1 MQQQPIASSVMLDS
15 RSMAALATTDELA
28 GAFATSEAKRG
39 VYRGA
44 ELVRRLQAEACDSP
58 AERDRQLALAD
69 AYQRRAGDVP

>member
-1 MQQQPIASSVMLDS
+1 MLQQPIPSSVILDS
-15 RSMAALATTDELA
+15 RSLAALATTDELA
-28 GAFATSEAKRG
+28 GAFASAEAKRG

-44 ELVRRLQAEACDSP
+44 ELVRRLQAAAADSP